1 MDRPPDQISNC
12 DSSHGVSQSHQQ
24 LSRCFLDNL
33 RIIHRTA
40 PLIYTLS
47 QINLLISGSFL
58 VIGHA
63 LRRRIR
69 TALLGCELQFDYL
82 FDFLCYFHF
91 RLDTYSR
98 GIALILELDVNLIL
112 YYIGNIVVVVE

>member
-40 PLIYTLS
+40 PLIYTLC

-69 TALLGCELQFDYL
+69 TALLGCELDYL